1 MTMNRVQR
9 LAYTLS
15 LAALIILGSIAPRT
29 ALAQLGLGSLVVT
42 VTAPPN
48 GAQVGGTVPVRASV
62 SIVGLLTVAGVQF
75 QVDGANLGAEDTSAP
90 YEIPWNTLTAT
101 NGTHTITAVARD
113 SLGVRWTSNTVTVT
127 VFNDTTPPSV
137 SVTSPA
143 AGATVSG
150 TITMTANASDNVGV
164 VGVQFQVDGVNAG
177 AEATS
182 APYSAPWNTLS
193 AANGSHVVTAVARDA
208 AGNRGTSAAVTV
220 NVFNDTIAPSVSITS
235 PAAGATVSGRLNV
248 TANASDNVGVVGVQ
262 FKLDGANLG
271 AEVTAAPYAVSWDSR
286 TASNASHVLT
296 AVARDAAGNQTTSA
310 AVTVNV
316 FNDTI
321 APSVSVTSPTAGATV
336 SGRVNVT
343 ADASDNVGVAGVQ
356 FKLDGANLGAEV
368 TVAPYAV
375 SWDTATATNASHVLT
390 AVARDA
396 AGNVATSAAVSVTVA
411 NLSPVAIENQQ
422 PGSGNWAMWV
432 GGMPADDLN
441 KQIKGYASATSVNK
455 GDSITFYVSAAPA
468 QTYTIDIYRMGYY
481 QGLGG
486 RLLQSVGPLPGVQ
499 QPLCPGDLNTGLIE
513 CNWSASYTLAVPT
526 AWTSGIFIAKL
537 TSAAGF
543 QNWITFAVRDDAR
556 TAGLLYAQ
564 PVNTYQAYNNY
575 PNDNATGKSIYN
587 FNSFGA
593 PTVSGTAR
601 AVKVSWNRPYA
612 DRGAGQFFNWEYYF
626 IRWIERSGY
635 DVKYATSVDTHQH
648 SDRLLGSK
656 GFLSIAHDEYYSK
669 EMYDGLE
676 TARAG
681 SVHLAFFGA
690 NGVYWQ
696 VRFEPSPLT
705 GVADRVMV
713 GYKDR
718 TTDPVQGPTTTVQ
731 FRDPLI
737 NRPEQTLMGVQ
748 FNGQIAFDAPRAPF
762 VVKNSSSWVYTGT
775 GVRDGDQIPGI
786 VGYEMDGSTA
796 SAPLPN
802 AIGATYEI
810 LSESPYTDS
819 GGVPLVSN
827 ATIYQAPSGAWV
839 FGAGITD
846 WAWGLDLDGTADPRI
861 QRITSNILDRFV
873 GKTP

>member
-1 MTMNRVQR
+1 
-9 LAYTLS
+9 
-15 LAALIILGSIAPRT
+15 
-29 ALAQLGLGSLVVT
+29 
-42 VTAPPN
+42 
-48 GAQVGGTVPVRASV
+48 
-62 SIVGLLTVAGVQF
+62 
-75 QVDGANLGAEDTSAP
+75 
-90 YEIPWNTLTAT
+90 
-101 NGTHTITAVARD
+101 
-113 SLGVRWTSNTVTVT
+113 
-127 VFNDTTPPSV
+127 
-137 SVTSPA
+137 
-143 AGATVSG
+143 
-150 TITMTANASDNVGV
+150 
-164 VGVQFQVDGVNAG
+164 
-177 AEATS
+177 
-182 APYSAPWNTLS
+182 
-193 AANGSHVVTAVARDA
+193 
-208 AGNRGTSAAVTV
+208 
-220 NVFNDTIAPSVSITS
+220 
-235 PAAGATVSGRLNV
+235 
-248 TANASDNVGVVGVQ
+248 
-262 FKLDGANLG
+262 
-271 AEVTAAPYAVSWDSR
+271 
-286 TASNASHVLT
+286 
-296 AVARDAAGNQTTSA
+296 
-310 AVTVNV
+310 
-316 FNDTI
+316 
-321 APSVSVTSPTAGATV
+321 
-336 SGRVNVT
+336 
-343 ADASDNVGVAGVQ
+343 
-356 FKLDGANLGAEV
+356 
-368 TVAPYAV
+368 
-375 SWDTATATNASHVLT
+375 
-390 AVARDA
+390 
-396 AGNVATSAAVSVTVA
+396 VSVTVA

-422 PGSGNWAMWV
+422 PGSGAWAMWV
-432 GGMPADDLN
+432 GGMPADDVN

-455 GDSITFYVSAAPA
+455 GDSITFYVSVAPA

-481 QGLGG
+481 QGVGG
-486 RLLQSVGPLPGVQ
+486 RLLQSAGPLQGVQ
-499 QPLCPGDLNTGLIE
+499 QPLCPADLNTGLIE

-526 AWTSGIFIAKL
+526 AWTSGIFLAKL
-537 TSAAGF
+537 TSSAGF
-543 QNWITFAVRDDAR
+543 QNWITFVVRDDAR

-564 PVNTYQAYNNY
+564 PANTYQAYNNY

-612 DRGAGQFFNWEYYF
+612 DRGAGQFFNWEYNF
-626 IRWIERSGY
+626 VRWIERSGY

-681 SVHLAFFGA
+681 RVHLAFFGA

-731 FRDPLI
+731 FRDPFI

-748 FNGQIAFDAPRAPF
+748 FNGQIAFDAPKAPF

-796 SAPLPN
+796 SAPLPG

-819 GGVPLVSN
+819 GGAAVVSN

-839 FGAGITD
+839 FGAGTTG
-846 WAWGLDLDGTADPRI
+846 WAYGLDLDGTADPRI
-861 QRITSNILDRFV
+861 QRMTSNILDRFV

>member
-1 MTMNRVQR
+1 MTMSRVQR
-9 LAYTLS
+9 LAYTLSLS

-29 ALAQLGLGSLVVT
+29 ALAQLGLGRLVVT
-42 VTAPPN
+42 VTAPSN
-48 GAQVGGTVPVRASV
+48 GAHVSGTAPVKASV

-75 QVDGANLGAEDTSAP
+75 KIDGANLGAEVRSAP

-113 SLGVRWTSNTVTVT
+113 ALGVRWTSNTVTVT
-127 VFNDTTPPSV
+127 VFNDTIAPSV
-137 SVTSPA
+137 SITSPA

-164 VGVQFQVDGVNAG
+164 VGVQFLVDGVNVG
-177 AEATS
+177 AEATL

-208 AGNRGTSAAVTV
+208 AGNRGTAAPVTV
-220 NVFNDTIAPSVSITS
+220 NVFNDTIAPPSVSITS
-235 PAAGATVSGRLNV
+235 PAAGATVSGRVNV

-271 AEVTAAPYAVSWDSR
+271 AEVTAAPYAVSWD
-286 TASNASHVLT
+286 
-296 AVARDAAGNQTTSA
+296 
-310 AVTVNV
+310 
-316 FNDTI
+316 
-321 APSVSVTSPTAGATV
+321 
-336 SGRVNVT
+336 
-343 ADASDNVGVAGVQ
+343 
-356 FKLDGANLGAEV
+356 
-368 TVAPYAV
+368 
-375 SWDTATATNASHVLT
+375 TATATNASHVLT
-390 AVARDA
+390 AVARNA
-396 AGNVATSAAVSVTVA
+396 AGKLATSAAVSVTVA

-432 GGMPADDLN
+432 GGMPADDVN

-455 GDSITFYVSAAPA
+455 GDSITFYVSAAPV
-468 QTYTIDIYRMGYY
+468 QTYTIDVYRMGYY

-486 RLLQSVGPLPGVQ
+486 RLLLRSVPLQGVQ
-499 QPLCPGDLNTGLIE
+499 QPLCPADLNTGLIE

-526 AWTSGIFIAKL
+526 DWTSGIFLAKL

-543 QNWITFAVRDDAR
+543 QNWITFVVRDDAR

-575 PNDNATGKSIYN
+575 PNDNATGKSLYP

-593 PTVSGTAR
+593 PTLSGTAR

-612 DRGAGQFFNWEYYF
+612 DRGAGQFFNWESYF
-626 IRWIERSGY
+626 VRWIERSGY
-635 DVKYATSVDTHQH
+635 DVKYVTSVDTHQR

-681 SVHLAFFGA
+681 RVHLAFFGA

-718 TTDPVQGPTTTVQ
+718 ATDPVQGPTTTVQ
-731 FRDPLI
+731 FRDPFI

-748 FNGQIAFDAPRAPF
+748 FNGQIAFDAPKAPF
-762 VVKNSSSWVYTGT
+762 VVKNSLSWVYTGT

-819 GGVPLVSN
+819 GGAPLVSN

-839 FGAGITD
+839 FGAGTTG
-846 WAWGLDLDGTADPRI
+846 WAYGLDLDGTVDPRI
-861 QRITSNILDRFV
+861 QRLTSNILDRFV